1 MSERDEL
8 MLRVSSFVFD
18 SGERYC
24 LILSKETDLPIFYP
38 NLYLT
43 TQMRNRSVSYSTLIA
58 EAAHI
63 AGLYTFCGQQKI
75 DLESRLGNQEC
86 LSLQEVDHLRDFCQK
101 NWTKNSLDSRVVSIS
116 RHMKRNDGVCSS
128 TQYAR
133 LTAIANYLEWLP
145 LALVKHPSN
154 SFQEDLKTMVG
165 QIRARR
171 PQKKGR
177 NPIDR
182 SIDDEQVE
190 VLLEV
195 VRPDS
200 DINPFDSKV
209 QVRNRLIV
217 ILLFHLGIRRGELL
231 NIRVQDINFSK
242 NHLAIVRRPDDK
254 DDFRANAPHVK
265 TQGRILPLSDGL
277 AKDLH
282 TYISKDRRSVPGAG
296 KHDYLLVTHKEGP
309 SLGQPLSKSGYQ
321 KILSE
326 LREQS
331 PKLREITG
339 HMLRH
344 TWNRRFS
351 EKFDA
356 MDESPSP
363 ERQEQVRSYL
373 MGWREGS
380 GTAATYNKRF
390 IEQTGFKASLGLQ
403 ESSGLRA
410 PKVKDE
416 DHDDK

>member
-1 MSERDEL
+1 
-8 MLRVSSFVFD
+8 MLKVSSFVFD
-18 SGERYC
+18 TGERYC
-24 LILSKETDLPIFYP
+24 LIISEETGLPVFYP

-43 TQMRNRSVSYSTLIA
+43 TQMRNRGVSYSTLNT

-63 AGLYTFCGQQKI
+63 AVLYTFCSQQKI
-75 DLESRLGNQEC
+75 DLEGRLSNQEC
-86 LSLQEVDHLRDFCQK
+86 LSLQEIDHLRDFCQR
-101 NWTKNSLDSRVVSIS
+101 NLTKSSPDSRVVNIS
-116 RHMKRNDGVCSS
+116 RRLKRSEGVCSS

-133 LTAIANYLEWLP
+133 LTAIANYLEWVP
-145 LALVKHPSN
+145 HALLKRLTS
-154 SFQEDLKTMVG
+154 SFQADLKTMVG

-177 NPIDR
+177 NSTDR
-182 SIDDEQVE
+182 SLEDQQID

-200 DINPFDSKV
+200 NLNPFDEKV
-209 QVRNRLIV
+209 QFRNRLIV

-231 NIRVQDINFSK
+231 NIRVQDIDFNK
-242 NHLAIVRRPDDK
+242 NQLAIVRRPDDK
-254 DDFRANAPHVK
+254 DDFRVDAPHVK
-265 TQGRILPLSDGL
+265 TQGRILPLSDVL
-277 AKDLH
+277 TKELH
-282 TYISKDRRSVPGAG
+282 TYISKDRRSVRGAG

-321 KILSE
+321 KILTE
-326 LREQS
+326 LRGQS

-356 MDESPSP
+356 MDEPPTP
-363 ERQEQVRSYL
+363 ERQEQVRTYL

-390 IEQTGFKASLGLQ
+390 IEQTALKASLELQ
-403 ESSGLRA
+403 ERSGVRA
-410 PKVKDE
+410 PQSKESGHV
-416 DHDDK
+416 DK